1 MRPPADFGGAFRT
14 DERARAAYAEGA
26 GIFRVIPAAVAAPR
40 DAADL
45 LALVAWARAEGTGLV
60 PRGAGSAM
68 AGGSI
73 GPGVIVDLTG
83 LEDRTCRVDPAA
95 ARARTA
101 AAITLREL
109 NEQAMLAGLRYPPV
123 PSSVGWATAGGVVSC
138 NAAGA
143 ASLRYGPAR
152 RWVTGLDL
160 VTGAGERLTL
170 RRGQAVVGGL
180 ERFERE
186 VAPALRAARPL
197 VESRFPRVTKNTAGY
212 ALDQY
217 LGTGDALDLV
227 VGAEGTLGFVT
238 AVEWRL
244 DQVPAARGALR
255 VDLASLDDLGPAVE
269 ALLRADPSAVELLD
283 RTFLDL
289 VRRTGT
295 EHLPPPGTEAVLLV
309 ELERA
314 GTPALRGAV
323 GDAVRLVSPIALNVE
338 TALAEAEV
346 ERAWALRHAASPI
359 LARQPPTHRSMQ
371 VIEDGCVPGAALGGY
386 VRFIRACALARGL
399 DVVLFGHAGD
409 GHVHVNLLPDTTV
422 PGWEADVLGLLED
435 VTAEVLRLGGTPSGE
450 HGDGRLRARFVERLY
465 GPEVMGL
472 FRQVKAA
479 FDPDGVLNPGV
490 KLPLP
495 GEAGTTGLGPLKMGA
510 AAALLPADIEAA
522 LRGIE
527 REGGYALPRLSL
539 ADAAS
544 RRDTE
549 TPSRRAAPL
558 DP

>member
-1 MRPPADFGGAFRT
+1 MRPPPDFGGAFRT

-26 GIFRVIPAAVAAPR
+26 GIFRIIPAAVAFPR
-40 DAADL
+40 SPADL
-45 LALVAWARAEGTGLV
+45 QALVAWARAEGVGLV

-68 AGGSI
+68 GGGSV
-73 GPGVIVDLTG
+73 GPGVIADLTA

-123 PSSVGWATAGGVVSC
+123 PSSWRWATAGGVVAC

-143 ASLRYGPAR
+143 ATLRYGPAR

-160 VTGAGERLTL
+160 VTGEGERVTL
-170 RRGQAVVGGL
+170 RRGHPAAGP

-186 VAPALRAARPL
+186 VAPAIRSAAPL
-197 VESRFPRVTKNTAGY
+197 IEAGFPKVTKNTAGY

-217 LGTGDALDLV
+217 LLTGDALDLV

-244 DQVPAARGALR
+244 DQVPAATVALR
-255 VDLASLDDLGPAVE
+255 VDLPSLDALAPAVE
-269 ALLRADPSAVELLD
+269 ALLRCSPSAVELLD

-289 VRRTGT
+289 VR
-295 EHLPPPGTEAVLLV
+295 ESSAAHLPPAGTEAVLLV
-309 ELERA
+309 EIERPTA
-314 GTPALRGAV
+314 AAARGAV
-323 GDAVRLVSPIALNVE
+323 GDAVRLVSPLALNVE
-338 TALAEAEV
+338 TALEAGEV

-359 LARQPPTHRSMQ
+359 LARQPVTHRSMQ
-371 VIEDGCVPGAALGGY
+371 VIEDGCVPVPALGAY
-386 VRFIRACALARGL
+386 VRFIRERARDRGL

-409 GHVHVNLLPDTTV
+409 GHLHVNLLPDTTA
-422 PGWEADVLGLLED
+422 PGWEGNVRGLLEE
-435 VTAEVLRLGGTPSGE
+435 VTAEVIRLGGTPSGE

-465 GPEVMGL
+465 GGELMAL

-490 KLPLP
+490 KLPAVD
-495 GEAGTTGLGPLKMGA
+495 GAAEFGPLKVGA
-510 AAALLPADIEAA
+510 AAAPLPPDIETA
-522 LRGIE
+522 LRRIE
-527 REGGYALPRLSL
+527 REGGYGESRIGV
-539 ADAAS
+539 ADGAVEGARS
-544 RRDTE
+544 KVE
-549 TPSRRAAPL
+549 GEGP
-558 DP
+558 